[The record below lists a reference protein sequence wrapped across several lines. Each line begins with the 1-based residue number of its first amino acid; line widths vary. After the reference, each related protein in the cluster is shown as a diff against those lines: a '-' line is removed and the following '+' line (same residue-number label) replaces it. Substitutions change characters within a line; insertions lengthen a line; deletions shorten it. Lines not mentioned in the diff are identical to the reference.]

1 MRTILKMTAN
11 QGEYNYVAVLCWKLQ
26 AHVEVVFKQFVI
38 ETTKKNK

>member
-11 QGEYNYVAVLCWKLQ
+11 QGEYNYVAVLCWELQ

-38 ETTKKNK
+38 ETTKKNQ